1 MNTAI
6 RLLPDGKPGWL
17 AARRIRRL
25 GSARSRARA
34 ADALEHALNDAAA
47 PPRLLSSAVPVA
59 REAVL
64 DCRAELASLCER
76 LRSDE
81 PVYAQGV
88 GLAFQLLTNGDS
100 PLYQAHGDL
109 EFAIAEIE
117 AGLDGHFD

>member
-1 MNTAI
+1 MNSAI
-6 RLLPDGKPGWL
+6 ALLPAARPSWL

-34 ADALEHALNDAAA
+34 ADALERAINDAAA
-47 PPRLLSSAVPVA
+47 PRRLLSSAVPVA

-76 LRSDE
+76 LLSDE

-88 GLAFQLLTNGDS
+88 ALAFQLLTNGDS
-100 PLYQAHGDL
+100 PLYQSHGDL
-109 EFAIAEIE
+109 GLAIAEIV
-117 AGLDGHFD
+117 AGLDGHLG